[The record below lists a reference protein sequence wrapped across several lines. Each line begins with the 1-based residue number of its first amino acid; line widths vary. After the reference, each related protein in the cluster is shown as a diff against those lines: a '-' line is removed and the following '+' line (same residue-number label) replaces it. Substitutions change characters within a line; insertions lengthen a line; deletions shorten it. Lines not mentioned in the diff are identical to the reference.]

1 MDISHI
7 YPIYMT
13 YMYPGIYPIYIYIL
27 YTISS
32 EFGPYPALSFQDRR
46 GCVRADAA
54 RSHLR
59 FRGEQLGALAVRGW
73 TNRAGLGAIKTW
85 GKPMENHGKPWKI
98 PWRSDISGDSA
109 IFEWD
114 FMGRIMG
121 QWDTTDT
128 TIKNQS
134 QMDENG

>member
-1 MDISHI
+1 
-7 YPIYMT
+7 MT
-13 YMYPGIYPIYIYIL
+13 YMYPGIYPIYIP

-85 GKPMENHGKPWKI
+85 GKPMETHGKPWKTMENSMEI
-98 PWRSDISGDSA
+98 RHFWRFSD
-109 IFEWD
+109 F
-114 FMGRIMG
+114 
-121 QWDTTDT
+121 
-128 TIKNQS
+128 
-134 QMDENG
+134 

>member
-1 MDISHI
+1 
-7 YPIYMT
+7 MT
-13 YMYPGIYPIYIYIL
+13 YMYPGIYPIYIP

-85 GKPMENHGKPWKI
+85 GKPMETHGKPWKTI
-98 PWRSDISGDSA
+98 ENHGKFHGDQTFLE
-109 IFEWD
+109 IQRFL
-114 FMGRIMG
+114 
-121 QWDTTDT
+121 
-128 TIKNQS
+128 
-134 QMDENG
+134 NGILWEG